1 MLRLPRIPIRTTRL
15 LAGFL
20 LTFCSCVHSF
30 ANEEPSATVCLEQP
44 SATDETS
51 PPADSKA
58 NTKLTHVTLRNS
70 EAAIAGR
77 IVQRAGDGSLL
88 LEDRAGQLHVCLADQ
103 IKDVSASAEDFRPL
117 TRDEMATHL
126 LQQTGGGFAIQRTE
140 HFVICSNASE
150 LYTDYCGRLLEKA
163 AREYVELMTRL
174 KIQLQPLPKQL
185 PVIIFRRSEE
195 LQQHASRQHPNV
207 SFADVPGYYSMTF
220 NQMLL
225 AGLSGDHTFTSR
237 GDVVRELKTNLRQ
250 VETIVHEAVHQLAF
264 NSGLQVR
271 MADNPMWFSEGLAV
285 YFEHANGSGNALWS
299 GPGGV
304 NRIHHPGF
312 VRAAINEECVIPL
325 ERLVTSDAVFQSED
339 PTIIAA
345 AYAESWALVYYLIR
359 RKPDSFSQ
367 LATTIQHRLPLVP
380 VSEQQRLQAFKDA
393 LSGPLPELQRDLIR
407 SIRRLKVR

>member
-15 LAGFL
+15 LAGL
-20 LTFCSCVHSF
+20 LLPFCGCVHSF
-30 ANEEPSATVCLEQP
+30 ANDESTAAVCSGQP

-58 NTKLTHVTLRNS
+58 NTKLTQVTLRGS
-70 EAAIAGR
+70 EAAITGR
-77 IVQRAGDGSLL
+77 VVQRAGDGSLL

-103 IKDVSASAEDFRPL
+103 IKDVSASDEDFRPL

-126 LQQTGGGFAIQRTE
+126 LQQTGGGFVVQQTE

-150 LYTDYCGRLLEKA
+150 LYTDYCGRLLEKVV
-163 AREYVELMTRL
+163 REYVELMTRL

-185 PVIIFRRSEE
+185 PVIIFRRSEG

-220 NQMLL
+220 NQMLV
-225 AGLSGDHTFTSR
+225 AGLSGDRTFTSR
-237 GDVVRELKTNLRQ
+237 GDVVRELKTDLRQ

-304 NRIHHPGF
+304 NRIHRPGF
-312 VRAAINEECVIPL
+312 VRAVVNEEPVIPL
-325 ERLVTSDAVFQSED
+325 EQLVTSDAVFQSDD

-345 AYAESWALVYYLIR
+345 AYAESWALVYHLIR
-359 RKPDSFSQ
+359 RQPDSFSK

-380 VSEQQRLQAFKDA
+380 VSQQQRLQAFHEA
-393 LSGPLPELQRDLIR
+393 LPAPLPEVERDLIR
-407 SIRRLKVR
+407 SIGRLKVR